1 MDEELGGVNPN
12 SFFEQLTEVRG
23 VAETAQKTSNSNLSL
38 LNELKEKVEII
49 SNDLR
54 LVKDKEFA
62 DEDRRQKEEMEAKV
76 KEQNE
81 KTKGA
86 VVGDK
91 GGSEGGKKGGGG
103 GIMGF
108 ISSLVGGLVGGV
120 TGLAI
125 QGIGGIIGLGAGV
138 IDAGKKLGE
147 KLKGLFGKKKK
158 DKKGGKVKTDKL
170 MGGVEEEN
178 LKRQQAEGVR
188 KYGYG

>member
-12 SFFEQLTEVRG
+12 SFFEQITEVRG
-23 VAETAQKTSNSNLSL
+23 VAETAQKTSNSNLNL
-38 LNELKEKVEII
+38 LNELKEKVEVI

-54 LVKDKEFA
+54 LIKDKQFA

-86 VVGDK
+86 VVGDE
-91 GGSEGGKKGGGG
+91 GGSKGGKKGGGG

-108 ISSLVGGLVGGV
+108 VTSLVGGLVGGV

-125 QGIGGIIGLGAGV
+125 QGVGGIIGLGAGV

-147 KLKGLFGKKKK
+147 KIKGLFGKKK
-158 DKKGGKVKTDKL
+158 DKNKKVA
-170 MGGVEEEN
+170 
-178 LKRQQAEGVR
+178 RS
-188 KYGYG
+188 